1 MKKFDPNK
9 SYERRLEQKA
19 LRRKRSRG
27 SFNKMPRDFSV
38 RLAIGEIQNLV
49 KECQQVQ
56 SLVERS
62 RFSIESRLKESL
74 ERIYSD
80 SAAEIAEVLKNEEVS
95 EALKVAE
102 LVSKVSTFE
111 N

>member
-1 MKKFDPNK
+1 
-9 SYERRLEQKA
+9 
-19 LRRKRSRG
+19 
-27 SFNKMPRDFSV
+27 MPRDFSV